1 MTKPLCV
8 LALGMRGTG
17 KTGWCRQ
24 YIEREVKPARLAV
37 WDFKHDPNLVGLGT
51 TYTDLASMA
60 RAMMA
65 PRFSVRYLVD
75 HTRDLVQQFEQF
87 CQACWLASQ
96 LLMYVAELPEV
107 TKPNRASP
115 TWRRCI
121 NVGREYT
128 RWDGQPGW
136 LAIVADAQ
144 RPTECDKSIVSNAD
158 IHHCGRLPYE
168 DDARQLANVLGVPF
182 RDLQQLPDLHWVER
196 RGGGTVTAG
205 VLSFGAKVKKKPAAK
220 PAPARSLRKVA

>member
-1 MTKPLCV
+1 
-8 LALGMRGTG
+8 MRGTG

-24 YIEREVKPARLAV
+24 YIEREVNPPRMAA
-37 WDFKHDPNLVGLGT
+37 WDFKHDPNLKGLGVA
-51 TYTDLASMA
+51 YTDLPTMI
-60 RAMMA
+60 RAMRA
-65 PRFSVRYLVD
+65 STFRVRYLVD
-75 HTRDLVQQFEQF
+75 HTRDIHQQFEQF
-87 CQACWLASQ
+87 CQACWFASR

-107 TKPNRASP
+107 TKSNKAPP

-128 RWDGQPGW
+128 RWDGSEGW

-158 IHHCGRLPYE
+158 VHHCGRLPFE
-168 DDARQLANVLGVPF
+168 DDAKQMANVLSVPF

-196 RGGGTVTAG
+196 RGGGQVTSG
-205 VLSFGAKVKKKPAAK
+205 VLSFGRSTQKKTPAKPAAK
-220 PAPARSLRKVA
+220 RSLRKAP